1 MKNRKEGYR
10 FWRLEGDLPALGAWM
25 GGFGGSCGIQE
36 KNESKMTLSFSPLCR
51 TTSKFTSLDNVFLT

>member
-36 KNESKMTLSFSPLCR
+36 KNGSKMTLSFSPLCR
-51 TTSKFTSLDNVFLT
+51 TT